1 MRSLR
6 FARVLLLSGA
16 VSGTACGLPS
26 SVPIPTEPT
35 PPPAIADAPDAP
47 PSRAVLEI
55 VDVAVPLPRPWAQW
69 LMYLPTFTV
78 HEIGGLAGAV
88 IDEVDFLDAE
98 GLTALTVH
106 RSPSVVWRVE
116 PSGTWEFTNPYFDV
130 DFVEPLAALSVR
142 VHFVGDDQRSGVV
155 SSDTWTAPSAP

>member
-16 VSGTACGLPS
+16 VSGMACGLPPN
-26 SVPIPTEPT
+26 VPIPTAPT
-35 PPPAIADAPDAP
+35 PPPADDP
-47 PSRAVLEI
+47 PSLAVLEV
-55 VDVAVPLPRPWAQW
+55 VDIAVPPPQSWAQG
-69 LMYLPTFTV
+69 LTYFPTFTV

-88 IDEVDFLDAE
+88 IGEVDFLDAA
-98 GLTALTVH
+98 GHNVLTVRH
-106 RSPSVVWRVE
+106 SSAFIWRVE
-116 PSGTWEFTNPYFDV
+116 PSGTSEFTNPYFDV
-130 DFVEPLAALSVR
+130 DVMEPLTALSVR